1 MSGAGLDPTLYFA
14 SFLAATFA
22 AALVAGLAG
31 FAFGLV
37 AAAVWLHVLTPLQT
51 TTLIVAFGLIVQGYS
66 VWKLR
71 RALKIERLWPFVLGG
86 LIGLPIGVEMLRW
99 APPANMRYAVG
110 ALLIAFSLYSLA
122 RPQFHRITVGGRAA
136 DGGVGVLSGILGGM
150 TGFGGILPTIWSG
163 LRGWPKDEQRAVFQ
177 PTGVAIFIG
186 TALML
191 GGTGSIAP
199 DTVRLFLIGLPV
211 LLAGSWLGL
220 RLYGKLDEAG
230 FRRVVLVLLLLS
242 GVALFAPAIIHS

>member
-1 MSGAGLDPTLYFA
+1 MADIAVLD
-14 SFLAATFA
+14 LALFIGATFA
-22 AALVAGLAG
+22 AALVAGMAG

-71 RALKIERLWPFVLGG
+71 RALKPARLLPFLLGG
-86 LIGLPIGVEMLRW
+86 AIGLPLGVELLRW
-99 APPANMRYAVG
+99 TPAAYVRTAVG
-110 ALLIAFSLYSLA
+110 VCLVLFSVWSLA
-122 RPQFHRITVGGRAA
+122 KPQLKRISAGGRLA

-177 PTGVAIFIG
+177 PTGVAIFLG

-191 GGTGSIAP
+191 GGTGSITV
-199 DTVRLFLIGLPV
+199 DTTRLFLIGLPA

-220 RLYGKLDEAG
+220 KLYGRLDEAG
-230 FRRVVLVLLLLS
+230 FRKVVLVLLLAS
-242 GVALFAPAIIHS
+242 GAALVAPALIGG

>member
-1 MSGAGLDPTLYFA
+1 MPDVVLLDLA
-14 SFLAATFA
+14 LFLAATFA
-22 AALVAGLAG
+22 AAMVAGMAG
-31 FAFGLV
+31 FAFGLI
-37 AAAVWLHVLTPLQT
+37 AAAVWLHVLSPLQT
-51 TTLIVAFGLIVQGYS
+51 TTLIVTFGLIVQGYS

-71 RALKIERLWPFVLGG
+71 HALKPKRLWPFLLGG
-86 LIGLPIGVEMLRW
+86 ALGLPLGVELLRW
-99 APPANMRYAVG
+99 LPAADVRIAVG
-110 ALLIAFSLYSLA
+110 VFLVLFSLWSLA
-122 RPQFHRITVGGRAA
+122 RPALRPISAGGQWA
-136 DGGVGVLSGILGGM
+136 DGGVGVLSGVLGGL

-191 GGTGSIAP
+191 GGTGSIGS
-199 DTVRLFLIGLPV
+199 DTVRLFLIGLPA

-242 GVALFAPAIIHS
+242 GAALIVPALIRSV

>member
-1 MSGAGLDPTLYFA
+1 MPDAALLDLA
-14 SFLAATFA
+14 LFLAATFA
-22 AALVAGLAG
+22 AAMVAGMAG

-37 AAAVWLHVLTPLQT
+37 AAAVWLHVLSPLQT
-51 TTLIVAFGLIVQGYS
+51 TTLIVTFGLIVQGYS

-71 RALKIERLWPFVLGG
+71 HALKPKRLWPFLLGG
-86 LIGLPIGVEMLRW
+86 LLGLPLGIELLRW
-99 APPANMRYAVG
+99 LPAADVRIAVG
-110 ALLIAFSLYSLA
+110 LFLVLFSLWSLA
-122 RPQFHRITVGGRAA
+122 RPALRPISAGGRWA
-136 DGGVGVLSGILGGM
+136 DGGVGVLSGVLGGL

-242 GVALFAPAIIHS
+242 GVALFAPAIIQ

>member
-1 MSGAGLDPTLYFA
+1 MADIAVLD
-14 SFLAATFA
+14 LALFIGATFA
-22 AALVAGLAG
+22 AALVAGMAG

-66 VWKLR
+66 AWKLR
-71 RALKIERLWPFVLGG
+71 RALKPARLLPLLVGG
-86 LIGLPIGVEMLRW
+86 AIGLPLGVELLRW
-99 APPANMRYAVG
+99 TPAAHVRIAVG
-110 ALLIAFSLYSLA
+110 VCLVLFSVWSLA
-122 RPQFHRITVGGRAA
+122 KPQLRRISAGGRLA
-136 DGGVGVLSGILGGM
+136 DGGVGILSGILGGM

-177 PTGVAIFIG
+177 PTGVAIFLG

-191 GGTGSIAP
+191 GGTGSITT
-199 DTVRLFLIGLPV
+199 DMTRLFVIGLPA

-220 RLYGKLDEAG
+220 RLYGRLDEAG
-230 FRRVVLVLLLLS
+230 FRKVVLILLLAS
-242 GVALFAPAIIHS
+242 GAALVTPALTGG